1 MSSSDPRPSPSSRS
15 PRRRR
20 HTGSEPKKAL
30 SAYGMRLALSL
41 GGVVVFAALALWGLT
56 APEATGVMVVVG
68 IVSALIAVVALVDAV
83 VVVRGMRRG
92 GSQHRA

>member
-1 MSSSDPRPSPSSRS
+1 MSSSDPRSH
-15 PRRRR
+15 PRPGRR

-41 GGVVVFAALALWGLT
+41 GGVVVFAALAVWGLT
-56 APEATGVMVVVG
+56 APKATGVMVVVG
-68 IVSALIAVVALVDAV
+68 IVSALIAVVALVDVV